1 MGSRRPQVIVL
12 DCSYTLA
19 MVMPDEARPQDLPA
33 VMDARLFAPGIWP
46 VELANALRNGVRRG
60 RLAQTEV
67 QAVCARVEA
76 FEVETAPT
84 PDLGVRQRYLAA
96 HAHDL
101 SAYDAA
107 YLELALQRRCALA
120 TLDAQLA
127 AAARRAGV
135 SVLR

>member
-1 MGSRRPQVIVL
+1 MIVL

-19 MVMPDEARPQDLPA
+19 MVMPDEARPRSLEA
-33 VMDARLFAPGIWP
+33 VIDARLFAPAIWP
-46 VELANALRNGVRRG
+46 VEVANALRNGLRRG
-60 RLAQTEV
+60 RLVDDEV

-76 FEVETAPT
+76 FEVETLAT
-84 PDLGVRQRYLAA
+84 ADLGVRQRYLAA

-101 SAYDAA
+101 TAYDAA

-120 TLDAQLA
+120 TLDNQLA

-135 SVLR
+135 AVLD